1 MSPELRAR
9 VEASV
14 TGRRHGSGSRLAPR
28 ATMVLRVVALTSIV
42 ATLVWLVST
51 KRRADQETE
60 ALRSSLVE
68 RSARAAHGLTEQ
80 ELAIA
85 KRAAS
90 WLKREAQAYAGDLVT
105 PRAASLP
112 LLSGLLK
119 QPTVYVRGPLAELD
133 NSQGLERSARESAKD
148 AFVLCLL
155 DPPTLPSEKASRSE
169 KAILARAKSA
179 YAAGER
185 MQQATGHIT
194 RLGDAYG
201 GLPFLQAAWRER
213 IAQVEQHQTLVEL
226 AKSFDRAPLDTARE
240 ALKSRTLLF
249 AIDEPGER
257 SAVSELDGEKPH
269 SVRVGLID
277 LSSGQQLL
285 RLRRRVDPSGLS
297 EATRAEYARGVDDCS
312 LALDV
317 RQAVTES

>member
-1 MSPELRAR
+1 
-9 VEASV
+9 
-14 TGRRHGSGSRLAPR
+14 
-28 ATMVLRVVALTSIV
+28 MVLRVVALTSIV

-60 ALRSSLVE
+60 ALRSSLIE

-90 WLKREAQAYAGDLVT
+90 WLKREAQAYSGDLVT
-105 PRAASLP
+105 PRAASLA

-155 DPPTLPSEKASRSE
+155 DPPTGRSE

-194 RLGDAYG
+194 RLGDAYA

-226 AKSFDRAPLDTARE
+226 AKSFDRAPLDAARE
-240 ALKSRTLLF
+240 ALKSRLLLF
-249 AIDEPGER
+249 AIDEAGER
-257 SAVSELDGEKPH
+257 AAVSELDGEKPH

-277 LSSGQQLL
+277 LSSGQPLL
-285 RLRRRVDPSGLS
+285 RLRRRVDPSSLS